1 MLHGSL
7 PLLLLSHFQLCPT
20 LSDPMDGRQPT
31 RLPVPGILQARAL
44 EWAAWP
50 SPISHQCGL
59 VSLLVQH
66 SWAVPS
72 HLYQVCA
79 RSCPTLVTLR
89 TGPTSLLCPWN
100 FTGKNTR
107 VGCYFPLPDPGIKL
121 HFLHLLHWQVGSSP
135 LKPPRKPWVPKSSWY
150 YVIFKGYPSYET
162 WHFSDQKSA
171 VWSTRTV

>member
-1 MLHGSL
+1 MGPPRRQPTRL
-7 PLLLLSHFQLCPT
+7 PRPWDSPCRNTGVGCHCLLQCMKVRSESEVAQSCPS
-20 LSDPMDGRQPT
+20 LSDPMDCSPPGS
-31 RLPVPGILQARAL
+31 PVPGILQARAL

-50 SPISHQCGL
+50 SPMSHQCGL

-72 HLYQVCA
+72 QLYQVCA

-100 FTGKNTR
+100 FTGKNTC

-135 LKPPRKPWVPKSSWY
+135 LKPPRKPWVPKSS
-150 YVIFKGYPSYET
+150 
-162 WHFSDQKSA
+162 
-171 VWSTRTV
+171 